1 MSTDLFDLTGTTAL
15 VTGSGGGLG
24 LAIATGLARAG
35 AAIVLNGRNVD
46 KLQSAAETLRRD
58 ELTVHT
64 AAFDVTDEQAVAEG
78 LDRIEA
84 DLAPLDILVNNAG
97 VQKRHPLEQFPVDDW
112 QMVLDTN
119 LTGPFICGREAARRM
134 IPRKAGKIIH
144 ICSLMSE
151 VGRPTIGAYSASKG
165 GLKMLTRQMAL
176 EWGKH
181 NIQVNGIGPGYFA
194 TEMTQSLRDDPEF
207 NGWICG
213 RAPMGRWGEPGE
225 LIGPAVFLASR
236 ASSFVT
242 GQVLY
247 VDGGILSTL

>member
-78 LDRIEA
+78 LDRIET
-84 DLAPLDILVNNAG
+84 DFAPLDILVNNAG

>member
-1 MSTDLFDLTGTTAL
+1 MSTELFDLTGTTAL
-15 VTGSGGGLG
+15 ITGSGSGLG
-24 LAIATGLARAG
+24 LAIARGLGQAG

-46 KLQSAAETLRRD
+46 KLQSAAQTLQSD
-58 ELTVHT
+58 GLTVHT
-64 AAFDVTDEQAVAEG
+64 APFDVTDEQAVSEG
-78 LDRIEA
+78 LDRIETEI
-84 DLAPLDILVNNAG
+84 APLDILVNNAG

-112 QMVLDTN
+112 QMVLDIN

-225 LIGPAVFLASR
+225 LIGPAVFLASK

-247 VDGGILSTL
+247 VEGGILSTL